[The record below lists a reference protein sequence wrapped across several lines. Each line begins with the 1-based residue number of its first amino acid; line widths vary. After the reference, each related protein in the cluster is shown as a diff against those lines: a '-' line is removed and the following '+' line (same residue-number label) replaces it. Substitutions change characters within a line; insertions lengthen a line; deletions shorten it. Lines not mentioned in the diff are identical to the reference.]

1 MLRFALGDY
10 FLQITKERMLLIISY
25 RLARKKCWK
34 CKGMV
39 RVIGLVTLQSL
50 GQLAQTSGSYFRDTQ

>member
-34 CKGMV
+34 CKGAV
-39 RVIGLVTLQSL
+39 ECLVWLLSAL
-50 GQLAQTSGSYFRDTQ
+50 GRISTDFRKLL